1 MKNLADIRKKILSLR
16 KIITRM
22 KLTDE
27 WFTALAEDENGST
40 VIISG
45 RDNIEAFRVSG
56 KFKNRIEVTWTYDGG
71 TMPSDEEAKLM
82 ESVGDA
88 LRAGAEKNKLAIL
101 TGVYTGGGK
110 RIWEFYLRHTAAFGE
125 MLNEALSTF
134 ELLPITIY
142 SEIDIDWDDYLG
154 TLELKCCS
162 DTDEE

>member
-1 MKNLADIRKKILSLR
+1 MKILADIHKKILPLR
-16 KIITRM
+16 KIITVM

-40 VIISG
+40 IIISG

-71 TMPSDEEAKLM
+71 AMPTDEEAKLM
-82 ESVGDA
+82 ESVEEA

-110 RIWEFYLRHTAAFGE
+110 RIWVFYSRHTGAFGE
-125 MLNEALSTF
+125 MLNQALATF

-142 SEIDIDWDDYLG
+142 SEIDVDWDDYLG
-154 TLELKCCS
+154 ALSLKCCS
-162 DTDEE
+162 DSDEE